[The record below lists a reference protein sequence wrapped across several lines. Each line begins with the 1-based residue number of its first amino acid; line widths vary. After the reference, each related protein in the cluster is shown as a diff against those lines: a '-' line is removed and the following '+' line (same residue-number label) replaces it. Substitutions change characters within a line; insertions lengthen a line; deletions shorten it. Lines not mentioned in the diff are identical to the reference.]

1 MFNVLRRSA
10 YRSGLPVVA
19 ALMSSASPTYAG
31 LDTPVELDIPAGD
44 LGRTLIAISRQGGI
58 TISFPPE
65 IVAGRKA
72 SAVKGRVVVR
82 DALMR
87 VLGGTGL
94 RIVPG
99 SGGSVT
105 IVADRGTG
113 VSPQGLGDIAAIDV
127 TDESAGSR
135 FSDVGF
141 QAGDAGT
148 SSRLS
153 GTPTKELANTITT
166 VTQKVIQSQVV
177 TSAAEAAQ
185 NVSGVTLG
193 TSGDGR
199 ANFVIRGFQTQG
211 VMVDGIGSFNRSTTL
226 YGQPPIDNV
235 ERIEVLKGP
244 SAILTGA
251 TVEGGGV
258 NVTTK
263 RPTESVIR
271 DATVRYGS
279 YGYKTLAFDFGGPV
293 ADAQG
298 LTYRFV
304 ASGNAADTNYAGY
317 RDPHEYL
324 LAPSVRWTD
333 GVTTLLAGMSY
344 TDQARAPSQYT
355 FIPIQGMNPLHPILR
370 LPRGVPN
377 INPNL
382 GYSTNLIQL
391 FSEQSHD
398 FGDILGFNIVLNN
411 RLRYDMSTDALNTG
425 SWIGRP
431 GRNGTYSTTQTQAS
445 YQFSRLFEQV
455 DLTSTYDAGF
465 ARQTLKF
472 GVDYSSTEIMYSQ
485 VPAPAA
491 QNFFTNP
498 YSGLPT
504 QDLFRPT
511 IIPPSTVGGF
521 EATSLGYYVIDK
533 FDTLDNRL
541 HITGSVR
548 YDDFSNGASG
558 AGRPSSSIKSG
569 GMTWSSGAVFDIT
582 PYFSAYGNVNTG
594 IIPAAGFNDRTG
606 IPFPPEQRHQW
617 EAGGR
622 AYLFDKKLTLTAGY
636 FDLAASN
643 VTICPTSD
651 CNTGSNYLRVPG
663 QTSRGVEF
671 DIQGEIYPGLNI
683 IASFASTVVKFISP
697 QNTSPFAGIP
707 QYTGSLLTT
716 YTWQD
721 GLLRGLTI
729 GTGGRGN
736 SDSTVF
742 NTSNKIYTVPGFVT
756 VDAFIGYDIDQWSLS
771 FKANNLMDKYYY
783 NPSYD
788 SRFIGIGQGRN
799 FLFAAKCSF

>member
-1 MFNVLRRSA
+1 
-10 YRSGLPVVA
+10 
-19 ALMSSASPTYAG
+19 MSSASPTYAG

-94 RIVPG
+94 RLVPG
-99 SGGSVT
+99 SGGGVT
-105 IVADRGTG
+105 VVADRGTG

-193 TSGDGR
+193 ASGDGR

-211 VMVDGIGSFNRSTTL
+211 VMVDGIGSFNRSMTL

-304 ASGNAADTNYAGY
+304 TSGNSADSNYAGY
-317 RDPHEYL
+317 QDPHEYL
-324 LAPSVRWTD
+324 IAPSVRWTD
-333 GVTTLLAGMSY
+333 GKTNLLAGLSY
-344 TDQARAPSQYT
+344 TDQIRKPSQNT
-355 FIPIQGMNPLHPILR
+355 FIPVFGADPSHPILR
-370 LPRGVPN
+370 LPRGIPN

-382 GYSTNLIQL
+382 GYSTNLLQL

-398 FGDILGFNIVLNN
+398 FGDVLGANIVLNN
-411 RLRYDMSTDALNTG
+411 RLRYDTSSDALNSGT
-425 SWIGRP
+425 WIGRR
-431 GRNGTYSTTQTQAS
+431 GQNGTYSSTQTSAD
-445 YQFSRLFEQV
+445 YRFSRLFEQV

-472 GVDYSSTEIMYSQ
+472 GLDYSTTQIAYSQ
-485 VPAPAA
+485 TGAPSS
-491 QNFFTNP
+491 QILFTNP
-498 YSGLPT
+498 SLGLPIAP
-504 QDLFRPT
+504 LFVPSV
-511 IIPPSTVGGF
+511 IPPSSIGAF
-521 EATSLGYYVIDK
+521 NSTSLGYYVIDK
-533 FDTLDNRL
+533 IDTLDNRL

-548 YDDFSNGASG
+548 YDDFLF
-558 AGRPSSSIKSG
+558 SSTTGQQAKLPVKSA

-582 PYFSAYGNVNTG
+582 PYFSAYGNINTG
-594 IIPAAGFNDRTG
+594 LTPSNQIDKDTG
-606 IPFPPEQRHQW
+606 IVSPPEQRHQW

-622 AYLFDKKLTLTAGY
+622 AYLFDKKLSLTAGY
-636 FDLAASN
+636 FDLAATN
-643 VTICPTSD
+643 VTICDPSGCNPVTSI
-651 CNTGSNYLRVPG
+651 LVPG
-663 QTSRGVEF
+663 QKSRGVEF
-671 DIQGEIYPGLNI
+671 DLQGEIYPGLNI
-683 IASFASTVVKFISP
+683 IASFASTVVKFVSP
-697 QNTSPFAGIP
+697 QYTSPFAGIP
-707 QYTGSLLTT
+707 QYTGSLWTT

-729 GTGGRGN
+729 GAGGHGN

-742 NTSNKIYTVPGFVT
+742 DTSNKIYPVPGFIT
-756 VDAFIGYDIDQWSLS
+756 ADAFIGYDIDQWSLS
-771 FKANNLMDKYYY
+771 FKVNNLLNKYYY

-799 FLFAAKCSF
+799 FLFAAKTSF